1 MEKLNIC
8 LLNDSFPPCIDGVAN
23 AVANY
28 GQIISA
34 GLGKAA
40 VVTPYYPDADDGA
53 FPFPVIR
60 YPSLDV
66 TKLVGYRAGL
76 PFDAETMERM
86 EEQGFDL
93 IHSHCPIISTVLAR
107 TLRDRIDKPLV
118 MTYHTKFDVDIANAV
133 RGKLLRDEA
142 AKFLVQNIA
151 ACDEVWCVS
160 RGAGENLRSLGY
172 EGEYVVMPN
181 GVDLPRG
188 RVDQALID
196 KATAGLDLPAGVPVF
211 LFVGRMMWYKGL
223 RISLDALAAL
233 MAQGRDF
240 RMVFVGGGGD
250 LDEVKAYA
258 SSLGLDGK
266 VFFVGPVHD
275 RDLIRAWY
283 CRADMFLFPSTFD
296 TNGLVVREAAACGL
310 GSVLIKGS
318 CAAEDV
324 TDGQNGLLIEE
335 NAASMAAM
343 LSRLMDAPGIMAQVG
358 ENAQRELYMSWGEAV
373 ARAYERYGVVV
384 ENYRSHKPKH
394 DTVTDGLVHGMAAAL
409 DGINRGRELLGQAED
424 ELIGGYGELKALIE
438 GEKRKIMAWVED
450 LTGRN

>member
-1 MEKLNIC
+1 M
-8 LLNDSFPPCIDGVAN
+8 
-23 AVANY
+23 
-28 GQIISA
+28 
-34 GLGKAA
+34 
-40 VVTPYYPDADDGA
+40 
-53 FPFPVIR
+53 
-60 YPSLDV
+60 
-66 TKLVGYRAGL
+66 
-76 PFDAETMERM
+76 
-86 EEQGFDL
+86 
-93 IHSHCPIISTVLAR
+93 
-107 TLRDRIDKPLV
+107 
-118 MTYHTKFDVDIANAV
+118 
-133 RGKLLRDEA
+133 
-142 AKFLVQNIA
+142 
-151 ACDEVWCVS
+151 
-160 RGAGENLRSLGY
+160 
-172 EGEYVVMPN
+172 
-181 GVDLPRG
+181 
-188 RVDQALID
+188 
-196 KATAGLDLPAGVPVF
+196 F

-250 LDEVKAYA
+250 LDEVKEYA
-258 SSLGLDGK
+258 SSLGLDGR

-335 NAASMAAM
+335 NAQSMAAM
-343 LSRLMDAPGIMAQVG
+343 LSRLMNAPGTMARVG
-358 ENAQRELYMSWGEAV
+358 ENAQKELYMSWGEAV

-424 ELIGGYGELKALIE
+424 ELVSGYGELKALIE